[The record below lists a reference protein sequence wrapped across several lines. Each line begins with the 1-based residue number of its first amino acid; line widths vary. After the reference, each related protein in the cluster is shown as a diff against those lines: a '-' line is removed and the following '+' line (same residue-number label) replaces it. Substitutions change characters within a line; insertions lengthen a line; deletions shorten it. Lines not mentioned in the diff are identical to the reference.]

1 MFLWSIFKIG
11 SVTAHCGQ
19 CKHWR
24 ISHDS
29 EPCASCIQGQ
39 MSKSKDIVLVVSG
52 KCFEP
57 RDPERF
63 EKVKALV
70 VKYGSRYQELTQAQK
85 AFNKELSK
93 SAKELGIS
101 ISDFK
106 NACKPGFKFYDKG

>member
-63 EKVKALV
+63 EDEKRILESVHRADDEAAERP
-70 VKYGSRYQELTQAQK
+70 YHAGR
-85 AFNKELSK
+85 
-93 SAKELGIS
+93 
-101 ISDFK
+101 
-106 NACKPGFKFYDKG
+106 